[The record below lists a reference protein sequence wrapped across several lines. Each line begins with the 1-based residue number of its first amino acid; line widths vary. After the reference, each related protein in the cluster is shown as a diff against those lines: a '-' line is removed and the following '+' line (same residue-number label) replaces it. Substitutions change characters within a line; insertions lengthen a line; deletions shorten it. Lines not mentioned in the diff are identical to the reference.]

1 MKLKEVYELAIHL
14 GIEADVR
21 GKELIQKQLQ
31 QAKERYEK
39 LSEDEKKLFELEKL
53 TNPFADTRVLVGDL
67 EQEVNSVLAGI
78 DMEVGEVLLADRLRE
93 KGQPIDLILT
103 HHPEGKALAYLHE
116 VMGLQADLWHQFG
129 VPINVGDVLIDKRA
143 REVQRALSPL
153 NHNRA
158 IDAARLLNFAFMS
171 VHTPSDNLV
180 SRFLQSYVESKEP
193 LYLDDVVKVLNQLP
207 EYEAASRHGAGPR
220 ILVGGGR
227 KRAGKIMVMMTGGTG
242 GPEDSIE
249 KLAEAGVGTL
259 IEMHM
264 EEKLRKKAEEKNI
277 NVIIA
282 GHIASDSIGMNLFL
296 DELEKRGIT
305 VSACSGL
312 IRHKRS

>member
-1 MKLKEVYELAIHL
+1 MYELAIKL

-31 QAKERYEK
+31 QTKEQYEK
-39 LSEDEKKLFELEKL
+39 LSDDEKNLFELEKL
-53 TNPFADTRVLVGDL
+53 TNPFADTRILAGDL
-67 EQEVNSVLAGI
+67 EQEVTSVLAGI
-78 DMEVGEVLLADRLRE
+78 DMEVGEVILADRLRE
-93 KGQPIDLILT
+93 KGHPVDLILT

-158 IDAARLLNFAFMS
+158 IDAAKLLNFAFMS
-171 VHTPSDNLV
+171 VHTPADNLV

-207 EYEAASRHGAGPR
+207 EYEVATRMGAGPK
-220 ILVGGGR
+220 ILVGDR
-227 KRAGKIMVMMTGGTG
+227 HKRAGKIMVMMTGGTG

-296 DELEKRGIT
+296 DELEKRGLT
-305 VSACSGL
+305 VSVCSGL

>member
-1 MKLKEVYELAIHL
+1 MKLKEVYELAIKL

-31 QAKERYEK
+31 QTKERYEK
-39 LSEDEKKLFELEKL
+39 LTEDEKKLFDQEKL
-53 TNPFADTRVLVGDL
+53 INPFADTRILAGDL
-67 EQEVNSVLAGI
+67 EQEVNTVLAGI
-78 DMEVGEVLLADRLRE
+78 DMEVGEVLLADRLKE
-93 KGQPIDLILT
+93 KGQPVDLILT

-158 IDAARLLNFAFMS
+158 IDAAKLLNFAFMS
-171 VHTPSDNLV
+171 VHTPADNLV
-180 SRFLQSYVESKEP
+180 SRYLQSYIESKEP
-193 LYLDDVVKVLNQLP
+193 LYLDDVVKVLNELP

-220 ILVGGGR
+220 ILVGDGR

-296 DELEKRGIT
+296 DELEQRGIT
-305 VSACSGL
+305 VLVCSGL